1 MPPAGPGLSR
11 LRSPINP
18 TPLRVEVHLRQ
29 LKALLPS
36 ITIGVMGNGVIY
48 LIPLLVGGMV
58 SDRGFDEQVAGY
70 MASAD
75 LGGYALATFLT
86 AMLLDRVP
94 WRRMAYV
101 ALGILVA
108 ANIATTFTHDITAF
122 ALARIASGL
131 GCGVLAAL
139 ASVTIG
145 QSADPDRNYGFLLAA
160 SLLYGT
166 AALWG
171 LPALLGRFGLDSA
184 YWMLA
189 GLGVLMCFVVPA
201 IPAGRKSSAQTPE
214 SGGHMPHW
222 LLAAAVLLS
231 ILLFWADQNDIYA
244 YIERVGN
251 ASQINPEFIGFSL
264 GIANLTGFVGASL
277 VAALGARAGRL
288 IPILIATVINL
299 GCLYV
304 LSRPATPWVYLAAIS
319 VTSLTWNIVNPFQLG
334 ILASVDPTGKALA
347 LAATVTGAGLAIG
360 PAIGAAA
367 IGFGGYPAIFWI
379 AGALAVVSVLLML
392 PALRT
397 PTDQGHAPQ

>member
-1 MPPAGPGLSR
+1 
-11 LRSPINP
+11 LRYLNG
-18 TPLRVEVHLRQ
+18 
-29 LKALLPS
+29 LLPS

-48 LIPLLVGGMV
+48 MIPLLVGGMV

-94 WRRMAYV
+94 WRQMAYI
-101 ALGILVA
+101 ALAIIVA
-108 ANIATTFTHDITAF
+108 ANVATTFSHDITTF

-145 QSADPDRNYGFLLAA
+145 QSDEPDRNYGFLLAA

-171 LPALLGRFGLDSA
+171 LPTLLERFGLNFA

-189 GLGVLMCFVVPA
+189 AFGCLICFVVPF
-201 IPAGRKSSAQTPE
+201 IPAGREAATRDSNSS
-214 SGGHMPHW
+214 GHMPHW
-222 LLAAAVLLS
+222 ILAAAVLLS
-231 ILLFWADQNDIYA
+231 ILLFWADQNDVYA

-251 ASQINPEFIGFSL
+251 ASQITPEFIGFSL
-264 GIANLTGFVGASL
+264 GIANLSGFLGASL
-277 VAALGARAGRL
+277 VAALGDRVGRFA
-288 IPILIATVINL
+288 PILVATLINL
-299 GCLYV
+299 GCLYL
-304 LSRPATPWVYLAAIS
+304 LSRPATPWVYLVAIS

-334 ILASVDPTGKALA
+334 VLASVDPTGKALA

-367 IGFGGYPAIFWI
+367 IGFGGYPAIFWL
-379 AGALAVVSVLLML
+379 AGGLAVVSVLLLL
-392 PALRT
+392 PALRVSAV
-397 PTDQGHAPQ
+397 GEAANG